1 MSTFCTQL
9 LSGIG
14 LSCQHTMGGIKAV
27 YIANFADVK
36 SVVEEDGVIIEISM
50 EEGTQFRKYLF
61 RRNSASN
68 MSSSRSGDDAAG
80 THSVTTNIAMT
91 FSLMDTEKRKEMDM
105 LSVAQL
111 ICIVEDR
118 NGLLW
123 MPCTPNDDYMSMS
136 AGEASTGSTISEA
149 NQYSTTITGE
159 ASHFP
164 YEVDKEAFLAVIE

>member
-1 MSTFCTQL
+1 MSTYCTQL
-9 LSGIG
+9 LNGIG
-14 LSCQHTMGGIKAV
+14 LSCEHTMGGIKAV
-27 YIANFADVK
+27 YLANFADVA
-36 SVVEEDGVIIEISM
+36 SVTEEDGVIIEITMANSAK
-50 EEGTQFRKYLF
+50 FYKYLF

-91 FSLMDTEKRKEMDM
+91 FSRMDSDKRKEMDK

-118 NGLLW
+118 NGMRW

-136 AGEASTGSTISEA
+136 VGEANTGSTTSEA
-149 NQYSTTITGE
+149 NQYSATITGE

-164 YEVDKEAFLAVIE
+164 YEVDEEAFLAVIE

>member
-14 LSCQHTMGGIKAV
+14 LSCEHTMGGIKAV

-50 EEGTQFRKYLF
+50 EEGAQFRKYLF

-91 FSLMDTEKRKEMDM
+91 FSLMDTEKRKEMDK
-105 LSVAQL
+105 LSVGQL

-118 NGLLW
+118 NGLRW

-136 AGEASTGSTISEA
+136 AGEASTGSTTSEA
-149 NQYSTTITGE
+149 NQYSVTITGE

-164 YEVDKEAFLAVIE
+164 YEVDEDAFLAVIE

>member
-1 MSTFCTQL
+1 MN
-9 LSGIG
+9 GIG
-14 LSCQHTMGGIKAV
+14 LSCEHTMGGIKTV
-27 YIANFADVK
+27 YLANFADVGD
-36 SVVEEDGVIIEISM
+36 VTEEDGTITDIVM
-50 EEGTQFRKYLF
+50 NDGAQFRKYQF

-91 FSLMDTEKRKEMDM
+91 FSLMDTDKRKEMDA

-111 ICIVEDR
+111 IAIVEDR
-118 NGLLW
+118 NGRLW

-136 AGEASTGSTISEA
+136 VGEANTGSTTSEA
-149 NQYSTTITGE
+149 NQYSATITGE

-164 YEVDKEAFLAVIE
+164 YEVDKDAFRSVIE

>member
-1 MSTFCTQL
+1 MSTFCTQV
-9 LSGIG
+9 LSGID
-14 LSCQHTMGGIKAV
+14 LSCDHTMGGIKAV
-27 YIANFADVK
+27 YIANFADV
-36 SVVEEDGVIIEISM
+36 SGVTEEDGTITEIKM
-50 EEGTQFRKYLF
+50 NEGTQFMKYQF

-68 MSSSRSGDDAAG
+68 MNSSRSGDDAAG

-91 FSLMDTEKRKEMDM
+91 FSLMDSDKRKEMDK
-105 LSVAQL
+105 LSIAQL

-118 NGLLW
+118 NGRYW

-136 AGEASTGSTISEA
+136 AGEASTGSTSSEA
-149 NQYSTTITGE
+149 NQYSVTITGE

>member
-1 MSTFCTQL
+1 MSTYCSQL
-9 LSGIG
+9 LNGIG
-14 LSCQHTMGGIKAV
+14 LSCDHTIGGIKAV
-27 YIANFADVK
+27 YIANFADVA
-36 SVVEEDGVIIEISM
+36 SVTEEDGTIIEIAM
-50 EEGTQFRKYLF
+50 KDGAQFRKYQF

-91 FSLMDTEKRKEMDM
+91 FSLMDTDKRKEMDM
-105 LSVAQL
+105 LSIAQL

-136 AGEASTGSTISEA
+136 AGEASTGSTSSEA
-149 NQYSTTITGE
+149 NQYSVTITGE

-164 YEVDKEAFLAVIE
+164 YEVDKEALLAVIE